1 MNEAVTIYQLSGG
14 KNLTNQDISIHFR
27 DVSMWLM
34 RKDFT
39 GQFANWVVQQSPY
52 EVPDIQ
58 DSLLAYANYVSLAFG
73 AESCKEF
80 SYDELAAIVHEDEF
94 EKIPAILALNVP
106 KVSSGS
112 GYARRH
118 VVMHPD
124 YDFIDL
130 GALARNVFY
139 SMVRSHINWAT

>member
-1 MNEAVTIYQLSGG
+1 MNAKAQAQVAPPHR
-14 KNLTNQDISIHFR
+14 LTNEDISDHYR
-27 DVSMWLM
+27 GVSMWLM

-52 EVPDIQ
+52 EAPDI
-58 DSLLAYANYVSLAFG
+58 SAALLAWASYVSLDVFVD
-73 AESCKEF
+73 ESCKEF
-80 SYDELAAIVHEDEF
+80 SYDELAAIVHEDVF
-94 EKIPAILALNVP
+94 ETIPEILSLNKP

-139 SMVRSHINWAT
+139 SMVRSHINWTD

>member
-1 MNEAVTIYQLSGG
+1 MNTKAQVVSPHR
-14 KNLTNQDISIHFR
+14 LTNADISDNYR
-27 DVSMWLM
+27 DVSMYLM

-39 GQFANWVVQQSPY
+39 GPFANWVVQQSPY

-58 DSLLAYANYVSLAFG
+58 APLLAYANYVSLAFG
-73 AESCKEF
+73 GESCKEF

-94 EKIPAILALNVP
+94 EKIPEILALNVP
-106 KVSSGS
+106 KVASGP
-112 GYARRH
+112 GYANRH
-118 VVMHPD
+118 VVTHPD

-139 SMVRSHINWAT
+139 SMLRSYINWMD

>member
-1 MNEAVTIYQLSGG
+1 MNAKVKTVNPY
-14 KNLTNQDISIHFR
+14 KLTNKDISDNHR

-52 EVPDIQ
+52 EVPEIDNA
-58 DSLLAYANYVSLAFG
+58 LLADANYVSLAFG
-73 AESCKEF
+73 GESCKEF
-80 SYDELAAIVHEDEF
+80 SYDELAAIVHEDVF
-94 EKIPAILALNVP
+94 ESIPEILALNVP
-106 KVSSGS
+106 KIASGP
-112 GYARRH
+112 GYANRH

-139 SMVRSHINWAT
+139 SMVRSYINWAD

>member
-1 MNEAVTIYQLSGG
+1 MNAKAKVAPLHR
-14 KNLTNQDISIHFR
+14 LTNADISDNYR

-52 EVPDIQ
+52 EVPDLQ
-58 DSLLAYANYVSLAFG
+58 DALLAYANYVSLAFG
-73 AESCKEF
+73 DESCKEF
-80 SYDELAAIVHEDEF
+80 SYDELAAIVHEDEL
-94 EKIPAILALNVP
+94 EKIPEVLALNVP
-106 KVSSGS
+106 KVSSGL
-112 GYARRH
+112 GYIDRYT
-118 VVMHPD
+118 VPHPD

-139 SMVRSHINWAT
+139 SMVRSHINWAESV

>member
-1 MNEAVTIYQLSGG
+1 MMNSQAQ
-14 KNLTNQDISIHFR
+14 KAPPPHRLTNADIS
-27 DVSMWLM
+27 DNYCNVSMWLM

-52 EVPDIQ
+52 EVPDIH
-58 DSLLAYANYVSLAFG
+58 DALLAYANYVSLAFG
-73 AESCKEF
+73 DESCKEF
-80 SYDELAAIVHEDEF
+80 SYDELAAIVDADEF
-94 EKIPAILALNVP
+94 EKIPEILALNVP

-112 GYARRH
+112 GYAKRH

-130 GALARNVFY
+130 VALARNVFY
-139 SMVRSHINWAT
+139 SMVRSYINWSD